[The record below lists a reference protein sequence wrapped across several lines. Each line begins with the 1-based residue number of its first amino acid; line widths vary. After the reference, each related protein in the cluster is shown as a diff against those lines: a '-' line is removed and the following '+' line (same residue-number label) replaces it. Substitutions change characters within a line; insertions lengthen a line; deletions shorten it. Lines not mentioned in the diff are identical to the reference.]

1 MNQEY
6 KIIHYIENGRDIF
19 QEWMNDLK
27 DRQGYEAIRRTIKRV
42 KLGNLGDNHFCR
54 DGVWEFR
61 IRSSAGY
68 RVYYSI
74 SGKEI
79 ILLLC
84 GGSKRTQNK
93 DIDKAVEYLKRYMD
107 IITTITHKEAT
118 IQSYMHRPDLAYYSL
133 NEAVDD
139 GDLEWL
145 KVTWQRMIEAAN
157 RLQVQP
163 QNKKEIKKDSDVLEE
178 PRIIEWLR
186 RENFAFNM
194 MTDAINDGDINE
206 IRVLW
211 RRIKKV
217 IIRLHADELKILDD
231 LEDKTALELEA
242 VPA

>member
-84 GGSKRTQNK
+84 GGSKRTQNN
-93 DIDKAVEYLKRYMD
+93 DIDKAVEYLKKY
-107 IITTITHKEAT
+107 KEAT
-118 IQSYMHRPDLAYYSL
+118 KWTS
-133 NEAVDD
+133 
-139 GDLEWL
+139 
-145 KVTWQRMIEAAN
+145 
-157 RLQVQP
+157 
-163 QNKKEIKKDSDVLEE
+163 
-178 PRIIEWLR
+178 
-186 RENFAFNM
+186 
-194 MTDAINDGDINE
+194 
-206 IRVLW
+206 
-211 RRIKKV
+211 
-217 IIRLHADELKILDD
+217 
-231 LEDKTALELEA
+231 
-242 VPA
+242 